1 MNSLILAT
9 APACGIV
16 NSITKGMVLDQKIK
30 QLQTGKKVL
39 QTQRIN
45 EKAVFDEALKTQKN
59 ILRLQSKQSSKF
71 YKNKEKKMRNNYIK
85 ITEVGKLIDSS
96 SGQTKKQ
103 LQKAQER
110 IILQSLQQSLVA
122 LITKLTW

>member
-39 QTQRIN
+39 QTQRKN

-71 YKNKEKKMRNNYIK
+71 YKNENKKMRNNYIK

-110 IILQSLQQSLVA
+110 LILQSL
-122 LITKLTW
+122 

>member
-30 QLQTGKKVL
+30 Q
-39 QTQRIN
+39 TQRKN

-71 YKNKEKKMRNNYIK
+71 YKNEEKKMRNNYIK

-110 IILQSLQQSLVA
+110 IILQSL
-122 LITKLTW
+122 